1 MIAIPGLK
9 LTGADTKDGSTAVG
23 KGTTLLK
30 SPTTTTSTFVSGRG
44 HRERADSD
52 DDETGEGTDADG
64 DDEGTDKSESDR
76 EMESE
81 SESESESDDGVP
93 HIFAPWS
100 FALLSAA
107 LLIGSVVSRARR

>member
-52 DDETGEGTDADG
+52 DETGEGTDADG

-93 HIFAPWS
+93 HIFRPWS
-100 FALLSAA
+100 FALLSVA